1 MAAAQ
6 GIVSTV
12 DRKSLAK
19 HGGHIT
25 ITNDWGRSLLRRM
38 NFVKSKGT
46 KDVKRLPDDF
56 QEIKAAYNKRV
67 QDAMT
72 KHQIPEN
79 LVMNL
84 DQTGC
89 NLVPGG
95 QWTMDEQGVNQVTIC
110 GMDGKRQI
118 TVLLT
123 VTMAAQ
129 LLAPQVI
136 YTGTTTGSLP
146 RGIEFPAS
154 WDVTSTANHWSN
166 KDSMLQ
172 YIDTVLLPYVKN
184 NRKNP
189 EQKALLILDVFAA
202 HRTEVIFLPA
212 CCTDKLQ
219 PLDLTLNKDYKD
231 ELKACFHN
239 WFAEQVQDAIER
251 QVDETGQELDEATI
265 STSSTSVDLRM
276 SVINPVHAG
285 WLIHTLINI
294 VH

>member
-1 MAAAQ
+1 
-6 GIVSTV
+6 
-12 DRKSLAK
+12 
-19 HGGHIT
+19 
-25 ITNDWGRSLLRRM
+25 M
-38 NFVKSKGT
+38 NFVKRKGT

-89 NLVPGG
+89 HLVPGG

-110 GMDGKRQI
+110 GMDDKRQI

-123 VTMAAQ
+123 VTMAGQ

-136 YTGTTTGSLP
+136 YTGTTTRSLP

-202 HRTEVIFLPA
+202 HRTEEFIKKLASNNIEVVFVPA

-219 PLDLTLNKDYKD
+219 LLDLTLNKDYKD

-239 WFAEQVQDAIER
+239 WFAEQ
-251 QVDETGQELDEATI
+251 
-265 STSSTSVDLRM
+265 SRM
-276 SVINPVHAG
+276 QSRDKWMKPG
-285 WLIHTLINI
+285 RS
-294 VH
+294 

>member
-1 MAAAQ
+1 MVA
-6 GIVSTV
+6 
-12 DRKSLAK
+12 
-19 HGGHIT
+19 HIT
-25 ITNDWGRSLLRRM
+25 RTNDWVRSLLRRM
-38 NFVKSKGT
+38 NFVKRNGT

-67 QDAMT
+67 QDART

-84 DQTGC
+84 HQTGC

-95 QWTMDEQGVNQVTIC
+95 QWTMDEQGVNQATIC
-110 GMDGKRQI
+110 GMEDKHQI

-123 VTMAAQ
+123 VTMAGQ

-136 YTGTTTGSLP
+136 YTGTTTRSLP
-146 RGIEFPAS
+146 RGAEFPAS

-184 NRKNP
+184 HRQNP
-189 EQKALLILDVFAA
+189 GQKALLILDVFAA
-202 HRTEVIFLPA
+202 HRTEEFIKKLASNSIEVVFVPA

-239 WFAEQVQDAIER
+239 CFHNSSCRMADSHPQQDGNPGRGNKER
-251 QVDETGQELDEATI
+251 
-265 STSSTSVDLRM
+265 
-276 SVINPVHAG
+276 INQG
-285 WLIHTLINI
+285 WTL
-294 VH
+294 